1 MPKSSMVFTFLSNCK
16 DQIIILVIF
25 AEMVDKDKHSEGK
38 KITGV
43 SSVASRNHLMTGCG
57 ETQRQKYQK
66 E

>member
-1 MPKSSMVFTFLSNCK
+1 MPKSSKVFTFFSNCK
-16 DQIIILVIF
+16 HQIAILVIL

-43 SSVASRNHLMTGCG
+43 RSVASRNHLMTGCG